1 MRTGESGTYES
12 GVTSWTSELQLLL
25 VEGDP
30 GVAEGYKLKLELDGY
45 VVRVACGR
53 AAAMAALAQ
62 RLPDLVFL
70 DVRPSVLDGS
80 VILNDIRT
88 TKETRYMPVV
98 LLSNDSK
105 DELVRRG
112 LQLAGGEWVIQS
124 PGRPRLALGYN
135 ARSAWLLGLSCQA
148 ASRHAIWLQTA
159 IRLSPHALEKL
170 GQRSGRAL
178 SSKSANYASLYE
190 ERPLYNARNRS

>member
-1 MRTGESGTYES
+1 MAAGESGAYES
-12 GVTSWTSELQLLL
+12 GVTSWNSELQLLL

-30 GVAEGYKLKLELDGY
+30 GFAERYKLKLELDGY

-62 RLPDLVFL
+62 SLPDLVFL

-80 VILNDIRT
+80 EILHDIRT
-88 TKETRYMPVV
+88 SKETRYLPVV
-98 LLSNDSK
+98 VLSNDSK

-124 PGRPRLALGYN
+124 PGRP
-135 ARSAWLLGLSCQA
+135 A
-148 ASRHAIWLQTA
+148 AAKPA
-159 IRLSPHALEKL
+159 A
-170 GQRSGRAL
+170 
-178 SSKSANYASLYE
+178 Y
-190 ERPLYNARNRS
+190 